1 MLRGLGPDA
10 LLRLS
15 RPVCVVRVCART
27 QAHDGSS
34 AHHFAPLCETLED
47 LHCKQ
52 ESEKALL
59 NWSEDKQAVEN
70 SKTDSGL
77 HLEWKSEGG
86 GGGEGGRKVF

>member
-59 NWSEDKQAVEN
+59 NGSEDKQAATETILIAKKN
-70 SKTDSGL
+70 LKTAKPIRGS
-77 HLEWKSEGG
+77 S
-86 GGGEGGRKVF
+86 